1 MKKEYSD
8 RMLENLQKFSSEEIC
23 EELYKIKN
31 DLTWLQ
37 DDIALTTAQRQ
48 LFVDICHRVKKMLG
62 C

>member
-31 DLTWLQ
+31 DLLWLQ
-37 DDIALTTAQRQ
+37 DDIALTTSQRQ

>member
-1 MKKEYSD
+1 MKKEYTD

-31 DLTWLQ
+31 DLLWLQ
-37 DDIALTTAQRQ
+37 DDIALTSAQRQ
-48 LFVDICHRVKKMLG
+48 LFLDICSRVKKMLG